1 MILYK
6 VITRLISYD
15 RPMTATRPAATR
27 PAATLTL
34 IAQLSK
40 SAIRKTPETLLGMP
54 LRQYAALAYIAAQEG
69 MAQQTLS
76 EILCMDA
83 NNLVLLLNELEDEGL
98 VRRVRD
104 PADRRRHVVQI
115 TDDGLARFDRAREAR
130 AVVEDEVLGA
140 LSAAERDELH
150 RLLAKAAAKH

>member
-1 MILYK
+1 
-6 VITRLISYD
+6 
-15 RPMTATRPAATR
+15 MTATRPAATR

-34 IAQLSK
+34 LAQLSR

-54 LRQYAALAYIAAQEG
+54 LRHYAALAYIAAQEE

-76 EILCMDA
+76 EILCVDA

-115 TDDGLARFDRAREAR
+115 TDDGLARLDRAREAR
-130 AVVEDEVLGA
+130 TAVEDEVLVA
-140 LSAAERDELH
+140 LSAAERDDLH
-150 RLLAKAAAKH
+150 RLLAKAAAAH